1 MKLRLMTDRKTQPVA
16 LAVETSGRA
25 GSVAAG
31 IGAKMLAEITFSGA
45 LKHSAELFTST
56 EKLLNQ
62 INAKIQ
68 DVEHIYIAA
77 GPGSFTGVRIAVTMA
92 KMLAFTTKASI
103 VAVNTTEAIIN
114 NASVAIAEEKI
125 PIERAAVIID
135 AKRGQFFT
143 AVFTRQNDKWTPEGD
158 VALLTADEF
167 LARHAGGTEPIWLLG
182 EGLVYYRDKFEAE
195 SVRFLDEKYWSGRAS
210 GVFAVGAEKAAAGD
224 FADPESLV
232 PLYFRQA
239 DAIEKRNRK

>member
-1 MKLRLMTDRKTQPVA
+1 MTDQKTQPIA

-31 IGAKMLAEITFSGA
+31 VGGKMLAEITFSGA
-45 LKHSAELFTST
+45 LKHSAELFTSA

-62 INAKIQ
+62 INACIQ

-103 VAVNTTEAIIN
+103 VAVNTTEAIVT
-114 NASVAIAEEKI
+114 NASIAITEQKL
-125 PIERAAVIID
+125 PIKRAAVIID

-143 AVFTRQNDKWTPEGD
+143 AVFTRQNDKWAPESD

-167 LARHAGGTEPIWLLG
+167 LARHTTSGAEPVWLLG
-182 EGLVYYRDKFEAE
+182 EGLVYYRDKFQAG
-195 SVRFLDEKYWSGRAS
+195 SVRLLEEKYWSGRAS
-210 GVFAVGAEKAAAGD
+210 GVFAAAAEKAAAGD
-224 FADPESLV
+224 FADPQTLV

-239 DAIEKRNRK
+239 DAIEKRHRK

>member
-1 MKLRLMTDRKTQPVA
+1 MTDRKTQPVA

-31 IGAKMLAEITFSGA
+31 IDGKQLAEITFSGA

-56 EKLLNQ
+56 EKLLQQ

-114 NASVAIAEEKI
+114 NASVAIAEQKST
-125 PIERAAVIID
+125 IERAAVIID

-143 AVFTRQNDKWTPEGD
+143 AVFTRQNDKWIPEGD
-158 VALLTADEF
+158 VSLLTADEF
-167 LARHAGGTEPIWLLG
+167 LARHTTSGSQPVWLLG
-182 EGLVYYRDKFEAE
+182 EGLVYYRDKFQAP

-210 GVFAVGAEKAAAGD
+210 GVFAIGAEKAAAGD